1 MSSFIEEF
9 YYGNIDPQARSF
21 EKNKAVQRSMQ
32 TLSDNEEYLTKE
44 LEGESLQKFLD
55 LVNAWSL
62 VNGESNLDSFITG
75 FRLDRGTLLRL
86 SERRTTNHDPALAIT
101 GGPNLPNV
109 SIEKS

>member
-1 MSSFIEEF
+1 MSGFIEEF

-21 EKNKAVQRSMQ
+21 EKNKSVQRSMQ
-32 TLSDNEEYLTKE
+32 ILSDNEEYLTKE

-75 FRLDRGTLLRL
+75 FRLGARFTMDTFV
-86 SERRTTNHDPALAIT
+86 TTKAPYTDYLKEI
-101 GGPNLPNV
+101 
-109 SIEKS
+109 

>member
-1 MSSFIEEF
+1 MSGFIEEF

-21 EKNKAVQRSMQ
+21 EKNNAVQRSMQ
-32 TLSDNEEYLTKE
+32 ILSDNEEYLTKE

-75 FRLDRGTLLRL
+75 FRLGARFTMDTFV
-86 SERRTTNHDPALAIT
+86 AT
-101 GGPNLPNV
+101 GAPFMDYLK
-109 SIEKS
+109 E

>member
-1 MSSFIEEF
+1 MSGFIEEF

-32 TLSDNEEYLTKE
+32 ILSGNEEYLTKE

-75 FRLDRGTLLRL
+75 FRLGARFTLDAFVAAEAPYTDYLK
-86 SERRTTNHDPALAIT
+86 E
-101 GGPNLPNV
+101 
-109 SIEKS
+109 E